1 MAPCAPRP
9 RPHQR
14 ALWNLTG
21 AGYSQMNFW
30 DATVAF
36 HAWFTRPSA
45 PTRQV
50 VRGEAM
56 MTFGFL
62 LILAALI
69 AVIVG
74 GALSVLRIAP
84 NEAGRLEHVRGVP
97 ARVLCPI
104 IGDVTKVRL
113 GPDPA
118 DGRLAVIWCERFG
131 DAPLRCDR
139 SCFGAAIAGSLA

>member
-1 MAPCAPRP
+1 M
-9 RPHQR
+9 
-14 ALWNLTG
+14 
-21 AGYSQMNFW
+21 
-30 DATVAF
+30 V
-36 HAWFTRPSA
+36 
-45 PTRQV
+45 
-50 VRGEAM
+50 
-56 MTFGFL
+56 TFGFL
-62 LILAALI
+62 LVLAALI
-69 AVIVG
+69 AVILG

-84 NEAGRLEHVRGVP
+84 NQADRPKRVAGLP

-131 DAPLRCDR
+131 DAPLRCDK

>member
-1 MAPCAPRP
+1 M
-9 RPHQR
+9 
-14 ALWNLTG
+14 
-21 AGYSQMNFW
+21 
-30 DATVAF
+30 V
-36 HAWFTRPSA
+36 
-45 PTRQV
+45 
-50 VRGEAM
+50 
-56 MTFGFL
+56 TFGFL
-62 LILAALI
+62 LVLAALI

-84 NEAGRLEHVRGVP
+84 SQADPAHRWVGVP

-131 DAPLRCDR
+131 DAPLGCDK